1 MSNRFEYF
9 VVLAEMRTGSNFLEA
24 NLNAFDDLECHGELF
39 NPVFIGSRKKSEKF
53 GVDMAARENEPLVL
67 LEKMRAQSK
76 GMPGLRFFND
86 HDPRILGHML
96 ADPSCAKIILTRNPL
111 DSYVSLKIAA
121 KTDQWKLA
129 DVTKRKSAKADFDLG
144 EFEDHLAARQA
155 FQLMILKALQR
166 SGQTGFYIAYEDIQD
181 IDVINGLGKF
191 LGSEHSIEAT
201 PKATKK
207 QNAGSLEDLVENHTD
222 MVKGLAS
229 IDIFDLGRTPNFEP
243 RRGPRVPSFVMASDA
258 PLLFIPVAGQD
269 DGPVRDWMAQLD
281 GATLDKLRVNPTQ
294 KVLKDWQRQRPNHR
308 SFTVIEHPVARA
320 YAVFCD
326 KILDRSD
333 ENFDEP
339 RRVMAAKFDI
349 VIPDD
354 LADWNDSDM
363 RKAFISFLRFLK
375 LNLADQTSVRIDP
388 VWASQT
394 ALLEGVCQITLPDMI
409 IRQSE
414 LQTKLDQIATDLGK
428 PSAQLKPAR
437 DISKLAEIYDE
448 TIEKLCRD
456 AYRRDYLGFGF
467 SDWSAQA

>member
-1 MSNRFEYF
+1 
-9 VVLAEMRTGSNFLEA
+9 
-24 NLNAFDDLECHGELF
+24 
-39 NPVFIGSRKKSEKF
+39 
-53 GVDMAARENEPLVL
+53 
-67 LEKMRAQSK
+67 
-76 GMPGLRFFND
+76 
-86 HDPRILGHML
+86 
-96 ADPSCAKIILTRNPL
+96 
-111 DSYVSLKIAA
+111 
-121 KTDQWKLA
+121 
-129 DVTKRKSAKADFDLG
+129 
-144 EFEDHLAARQA
+144 
-155 FQLMILKALQR
+155 
-166 SGQTGFYIAYEDIQD
+166 
-181 IDVINGLGKF
+181 
-191 LGSEHSIEAT
+191 
-201 PKATKK
+201 
-207 QNAGSLEDLVENHTD
+207 
-222 MVKGLAS
+222 
-229 IDIFDLGRTPNFEP
+229 
-243 RRGPRVPSFVMASDA
+243 
-258 PLLFIPVAGQD
+258 
-269 DGPVRDWMAQLD
+269 
-281 GATLDKLRVNPTQ
+281 
-294 KVLKDWQRQRPNHR
+294 
-308 SFTVIEHPVARA
+308 
-320 YAVFCD
+320 VFCD